1 MDTIV
6 DSYRGRFRRIKILII
21 CIITSPPFWGIEMN
35 SSGVSIPVIGSD
47 DTFVF
52 VKITDRWIIEF

>member
-6 DSYRGRFRRIKILII
+6 DSNRVRCRRIKILKI

-35 SSGVSIPVIGSD
+35 SRGVSIPVIGSD
-47 DTFVF
+47 DTFSF

>member
-6 DSYRGRFRRIKILII
+6 DSYRGRCRRIKILII
-21 CIITSPPFWGIEMN
+21 CIITFPPFWGIVMY

-47 DTFVF
+47 DTF
-52 VKITDRWIIEF
+52 

>member
-1 MDTIV
+1 
-6 DSYRGRFRRIKILII
+6 
-21 CIITSPPFWGIEMN
+21 MN

-47 DTFVF
+47 DTFSF